1 MIKFS
6 VACNAVYKSSL
17 SFVENRKYY
26 QVSFTVMCRAVYTSS
41 LCIYDR
47 LQDIRKNME
56 SGLQNSSAAEQM
68 AKEMLKTSELLWKCL
83 EVAQVGLKK
92 EDAACEEMILEYVRD
107 HLQEAPVNDIE
118 WLSDLEPDTAVT
130 EDDILTVII
139 DGKAL
144 SQKDDCPRFVLKY
157 IRDHLNEVIV
167 NDIEWISDLDED
179 SAVTL
184 ADITSAVV
192 NGVVII

>member
-1 MIKFS
+1 
-6 VACNAVYKSSL
+6 
-17 SFVENRKYY
+17 
-26 QVSFTVMCRAVYTSS
+26 
-41 LCIYDR
+41 
-47 LQDIRKNME
+47 ME

-107 HLQEAPVNDIE
+107 HLQEAPVNDLE
-118 WLSDLEPDTAVT
+118 WLSDIEPDVAVT
-130 EDDILTVII
+130 ENDIQTVII
-139 DGKAL
+139 DGEAL
-144 SQKDDCPRFVLKY
+144 SQEYGCPRFILKY
-157 IRDHLNEVIV
+157 IRDHLDEANVY
-167 NDIEWISDLDED
+167 DLEWISDLDDD

-184 ADITSAVV
+184 DDITSAVV